1 LGFGCGWRYWASC
14 EASSRRK
21 SALRS
26 GASASGSSSSPPDA
40 RGEVQYYDAGIE
52 LPLIQLAAGRS
63 RREVQYYDAGIEL
76 PLVARLAMVYLVEHP
91 EALELP

>member
-1 LGFGCGWRYWASC
+1 
-14 EASSRRK
+14 
-21 SALRS
+21 
-26 GASASGSSSSPPDA
+26 
-40 RGEVQYYDAGIE
+40 VQYYDAGIE